1 MGAALLGGS
10 EKVQK
15 PPLKTSMLNLSLH
28 CMLKISSTDECV
40 SSSLTGPLIKSD
52 FRIVRLCP
60 ARKETGQTFYQNCV
74 ELSGGCLG
82 GYQGAPAE
90 FSQD

>member
-40 SSSLTGPLIKSD
+40 SSTLTGPLIKS
-52 FRIVRLCP
+52 
-60 ARKETGQTFYQNCV
+60 
-74 ELSGGCLG
+74 ELSDFVQHERR
-82 GYQGAPAE
+82 QGRR
-90 FSQD
+90 SINIVLN